1 MHYCV
6 KVGLYGGGGVGVGGF
21 ALAHLYSKRE
31 GRIYTICREGGGGG
45 GVFGVEFEC

>member
-6 KVGLYGGGGVGVGGF
+6 KVGLDGGGGRGGVCIG
-21 ALAHLYSKRE
+21 HLYSKRE

-45 GVFGVEFEC
+45 VFGVEFEC